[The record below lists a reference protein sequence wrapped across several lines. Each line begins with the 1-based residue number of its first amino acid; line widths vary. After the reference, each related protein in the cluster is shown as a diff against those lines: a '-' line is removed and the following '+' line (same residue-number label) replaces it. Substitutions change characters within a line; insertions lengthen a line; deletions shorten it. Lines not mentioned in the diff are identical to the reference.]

1 MQTLGNKAQDTSG
14 PAIQRDSLR
23 ACRVR
28 VLVEIP
34 VEAFAELQSN
44 SPQARLY
51 RGTAQVHRYCRL
63 LYGQPFNVSQ
73 HKNRPRDRTQLFQGT
88 SQDFA

>member
-1 MQTLGNKAQDTSG
+1 MQTLGSKAEDMSG
-14 PAIQRDSLR
+14 SAIQRDGLR
-23 ACRVR
+23 ARRVR
-28 VLVEIP
+28 LLVEIL

-51 RGTAQVHRYCRL
+51 RGTAQVHHHSCL

-73 HKNRPRDRTQLFQGT
+73 HKNRPRDRTQLFQGA